1 MKSISLAVLAAV
13 IVILPAMG
21 LADQGSYATPSPQM
35 RQAFQY
41 MEQARVKVDQLHA
54 QARMAMLSALSPAHR
69 TLLAQV
75 VGQLAISPSPN
86 VNQAARTLDASL
98 SQGEG
103 RTILSISQSLENQS
117 RQIMEA
123 AHQQMMAAMPPPGPP
138 GPSEPVMAGPGQAPG
153 RAGLRHNVFFVSHED
168 QGKDPGAILLSMS
181 AHVLE
186 PFGPDHALMMYRKL

>member
-1 MKSISLAVLAAV
+1 MKSISLAVLAAA
-13 IVILPAMG
+13 IVVLPAIG
-21 LADQGSYATPSPQM
+21 LADTSPFATPSPQM

-41 MEQARVKVDQLHA
+41 MEQAHAKVDQLHA
-54 QARMAMLSALSPAHR
+54 QARLAMLNALSPAHR

-86 VNQAARTLDASL
+86 VNQAARTLDGSL

-138 GPSEPVMAGPGQAPG
+138 GPAGPAMAAGQAAARP
-153 RAGLRHNVFFVSHED
+153 GLRHNMFYVSHAE
-168 QGKDPGAILLSMS
+168 QSKDPGAILLSMS

-186 PFGPDHALMMYRKL
+186 PFGPEHALMLYRKI